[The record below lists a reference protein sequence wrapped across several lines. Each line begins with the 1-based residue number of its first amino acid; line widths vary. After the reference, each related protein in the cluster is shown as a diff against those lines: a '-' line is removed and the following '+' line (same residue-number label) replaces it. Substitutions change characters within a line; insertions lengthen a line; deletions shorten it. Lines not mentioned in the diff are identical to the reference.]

1 MQVMIKRYP
10 VVFPDINSGS
20 GAMRQSDLI
29 TQLRQGGLKEEMAS
43 EFHDF
48 IRYTLI
54 KDPSDRLGSVDFLN
68 EFLNHPFIKK

>member
-10 VVFPDINSGS
+10 VVFPDIKSGNS
-20 GAMRQSDLI
+20 RQSSDLI

-48 IRYTLI
+48 IRYTLV
-54 KDPSDRLGSVDFLN
+54 KDPSDRLGSEDFLN

>member
-10 VVFPDINSGS
+10 VVFPDINSG
-20 GAMRQSDLI
+20 AARQSDLI

-48 IRYTLI
+48 IRYTLV
-54 KDPSDRLGSVDFLN
+54 KDPSDRLGSEDFLN

>member
-20 GAMRQSDLI
+20 GVRQSEMI

-48 IRYTLI
+48 IRYTLV
-54 KDPSDRLGSVDFLN
+54 KDPSDRLGSEDFLN

>member
-1 MQVMIKRYP
+1 
-10 VVFPDINSGS
+10 
-20 GAMRQSDLI
+20 MRQSDLI

>member
-10 VVFPDINSGS
+10 VIFPDIGS
-20 GAMRQSDLI
+20 GAKSSDLI
-29 TQLRQGGLKEEMAS
+29 TQLRQGALKEEMPS

-48 IRYTLI
+48 IRYTLV
-54 KDPSDRLGSVDFLN
+54 KDPSDRLGSEDFLN